1 MSFDL
6 REYMAELTKLCAID
20 SGQMNRE
27 GSTAMAAYFEARY
40 RALGL
45 RTEIR
50 YYDDNDFAP
59 FLLAGNALEGPI
71 DVMFVAHMDTVFPVG
86 DGAARPLTVDEN
98 NIAKGPG
105 CIDCKGGCLLIYEL
119 VRKLL
124 KDGTDL
130 RFVVAM
136 NSDEERG
143 SRYSRP
149 YFEEL
154 AGRSKA
160 CLVFE
165 PGRANDEFVS
175 ERKGGANFLI
185 RCHGIAAHSGVDP
198 QNGASAILELAKWLP
213 ELYALT
219 DYEGGTTLNVG
230 RIQGGGN
237 NGQVPDYCECT
248 VSFRSLKSDALDQ
261 LNALF
266 EKMKAQPFDEHTHIE
281 VEQVSL
287 RPAMRIHPG
296 TEMLIKELEAAG
308 REEKLPVEHI
318 VTGGGSDGN
327 FVACLG
333 PAVLDGCGPC
343 GAKLHT
349 TDEYL
354 KLHSVEER
362 FRLMLRLLERI
373 AKWPK

>member
-1 MSFDL
+1 MSCFDL
-6 REYMAELTKLCAID
+6 QKYMAELTKLCAID
-20 SGQMNRE
+20 SGMRNGE
-27 GSTAMAAYFEARY
+27 GTAAMAAYFEERY
-40 RALGL
+40 RSLGL
-45 RTEIR
+45 ATEIR
-50 YYDDNDFAP
+50 HYDNNDFAP
-59 FLLAGNALEGPI
+59 FLLAGNAPEGPI
-71 DVMFVAHMDTVFPVG
+71 DVLFVAHMDTVFPVG

-98 NIAKGPG
+98 NIARGPG

-119 VRKLL
+119 VRQLL
-124 KDGTDL
+124 EERTDL
-130 RFVVAM
+130 RFMVAM

-143 SRYSRP
+143 SKYSRP

-154 AGRSKA
+154 AGRSKV

-165 PGRANDEFVS
+165 PGRADDEFVS

-213 ELYALT
+213 EIYALT

-230 RIQGGGN
+230 RIQGGGD

-248 VSFRSLKSDALDQ
+248 VSFRSLKSDALDN
-261 LNALF
+261 LRALF
-266 EKMKAQPFDEHTHIE
+266 ERMKAQPFDARTRIE

-296 TEMLIKELEAAG
+296 TARLIEELEAAG
-308 REEKLPVEHI
+308 REEALPVEHV

-327 FVACLG
+327 FIACLG
-333 PAVLDGCGPC
+333 MALLDGCGPC

-349 TDEYL
+349 TEEYL
-354 KLHSVEER
+354 KVHTVEER
-362 FRLMLRLLERI
+362 FRLMLRLLHRI
-373 AKWPK
+373 AAWP